1 MSSVFAPYKLLV
13 CLALTMNLAAA
24 QSVIAAQQDV
34 PTPPPLMVASDLGP
48 QRNGATVPPLA
59 TVAVTSASVLPPAA
73 PASQRPAALVPLYV
87 SLGSLQALDIDST
100 MKALNRG
107 AVEAN
112 PLMRGV
118 VGSPPAAIAIK
129 AAFTAAILIAS
140 SEKLWKKNRVAAV
153 LLMVGMNGFYAAVVA
168 HNYSVAH
175 RSIRYNP
182 GECRSHT

>member
-1 MSSVFAPYKLLV
+1 MSSVFAAYKLRV

-34 PTPPPLMVASDLGP
+34 ATPPALMVAADLGP
-48 QRNGATVPPLA
+48 AQNGASIPPLA
-59 TVAVTSASVLPPAA
+59 TAAVTSATVLPPAA
-73 PASQRPAALVPLYV
+73 PASGRPAPLVPLYI
-87 SLGSLQALDIDST
+87 SLASLQVLDIDST
-100 MKALNRG
+100 MKGLNRG

-118 VGSPPAAIAIK
+118 VGSPPAVIAIK
-129 AAFTAAILIAS
+129 AAVTGVLITS

-168 HNYSVAH
+168 HNYSVA
-175 RSIRYNP
+175 R
-182 GECRSHT
+182 